1 MKKRLAAILA
11 CTLAVSALAGCG
23 TKDTNSTE
31 TTGQTSVSTEIAEA
45 TIVPSVEIV
54 ETEEGT
60 GLHELPVEDYVFMG
74 EYKNLSVSVAAKTEY
89 TDEEIDEYVK
99 DSFGADLSYVE
110 TDVFAAEG
118 TVQEGDYVLMD
129 YEGKKDGVA
138 FDGGTASDYIL
149 RIGSDDFIDG
159 FEDGLVGVKVG
170 ETVDLNLTFPENYGN
185 TELAGKAVV
194 FTVTVKGILQYSDDA
209 VAKLGYEDI
218 TTMDAYREAIAV
230 MMDYNAESVYYED
243 LTYAIC
249 DALLTNCAVSKI
261 PGNYY
266 EEQKAYVIDQ
276 VQYEASAYGID
287 GDTYTYAFMGVN
299 LADYAVTVAEEYA
312 KQAVIFQAI
321 ANAEDLNPTEE
332 DIDAYVADF
341 LTMYGESYG
350 VTSAED
356 FYEVYSEADI
366 RVILMQDNVINFLCE
381 NAKITE
387 TGASN
392 E

>member
-1 MKKRLAAILA
+1 
-11 CTLAVSALAGCG
+11 
-23 TKDTNSTE
+23 
-31 TTGQTSVSTEIAEA
+31 
-45 TIVPSVEIV
+45 
-54 ETEEGT
+54 
-60 GLHELPVEDYVFMG
+60 
-74 EYKNLSVSVAAKTEY
+74 
-89 TDEEIDEYVK
+89 
-99 DSFGADLSYVE
+99 
-110 TDVFAAEG
+110 
-118 TVQEGDYVLMD
+118 MD

-138 FDGGTASDYIL
+138 FDGGTASDSIL

>member
-11 CTLAVSALAGCG
+11 CTLAVSALASCG

-31 TTGQTSVSTEIAEA
+31 STGQASIGTEIAEA

-54 ETEEGT
+54 ETEEGI
-60 GLHELPVEDYVFMG
+60 GLHEIPVEDYVFMG
-74 EYKNLSVSVAAKTEY
+74 DYKNLSVSVAAKTEY

-99 DSFGADLSYVE
+99 DSFGADLSYVA

-118 TVQEGDYVLMD
+118 TVQKDDYVLMD

-138 FDGGTASDYIL
+138 FAGGTATDSVL
-149 RIGSDDFIDG
+149 RIGSGDFIDG
-159 FEDGLVGVKVG
+159 FEEGLVGVKVG
-170 ETVDLNLTFPENYGN
+170 ETVDLNLTFPENYDN

-194 FTVTVKGILQYSDDA
+194 FTVTVKGVLQYSDDA

-249 DALLTNCAVSKI
+249 DALLTNCVVSKI

-266 EEQKAYVIDQ
+266 EEQKAYVIEQ
-276 VQYEASAYGID
+276 VQAEASGYNVD

-312 KQAVIFQAI
+312 KQAVIFQVI
-321 ANAEDLNPTEE
+321 ANAEGLNPTQE
-332 DIDAYVADF
+332 DIDAYVNDF
-341 LTMYGESYG
+341 LAMYGEAYG
-350 VTSAED
+350 ITGAED
-356 FYEVYSEADI
+356 FYEVYSADDI

-392 E
+392 

>member
-31 TTGQTSVSTEIAEA
+31 STGQASIGTEIAEA

-54 ETEEGT
+54 ETEEGI
-60 GLHELPVEDYVFMG
+60 GLHEIPVEDYVFMG
-74 EYKNLSVSVAAKTEY
+74 DYKNLSVSVAAKTEY

-99 DSFGADLSYVE
+99 DSFGADLSYVA

-118 TVQEGDYVLMD
+118 TVQKDDYVLMD

-138 FDGGTASDYIL
+138 FAGGTATDSVL
-149 RIGSDDFIDG
+149 RIGSGDFIDG
-159 FEDGLVGVKVG
+159 FEEGLVGVKVG
-170 ETVDLNLTFPENYGN
+170 ETVDLNLTFPENYDN

-194 FTVTVKGILQYSDDA
+194 FTVTVKGVLQYSDDA

-243 LTYAIC
+243 LTYEIC
-249 DALLTNCAVSKI
+249 DALLTNCVVSKI

-266 EEQKAYVIDQ
+266 EEQKAYVIEQ
-276 VQYEASAYGID
+276 VQAEASGYNVD

-312 KQAVIFQAI
+312 KQAVIFQVI
-321 ANAEDLNPTEE
+321 ANAEGLNPTQE
-332 DIDAYVADF
+332 DIDAYVNDF
-341 LTMYGESYG
+341 LAMYGEAYG
-350 VTSAED
+350 ITGAED
-356 FYEVYSEADI
+356 FYEVYSADDI

-392 E
+392 